1 MCKYVGREIPKS
13 AISESKRTG
22 KKYCEIMPK
31 SPEKPEPHGCVVSK
45 ALHGR
50 LIFPSFVKMTY
61 LSLFLSI

>member
-31 SPEKPEPHGCVVSK
+31 SPEKPVPMDV
-45 ALHGR
+45 
-50 LIFPSFVKMTY
+50 
-61 LSLFLSI
+61 